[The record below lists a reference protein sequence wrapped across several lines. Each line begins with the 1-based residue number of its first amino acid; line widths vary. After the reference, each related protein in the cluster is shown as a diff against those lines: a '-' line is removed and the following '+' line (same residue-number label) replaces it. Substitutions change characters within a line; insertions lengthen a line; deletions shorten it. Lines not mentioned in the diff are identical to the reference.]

1 MKNFLLL
8 FIALSRL
15 TVQAAESDSGVRVG
29 TAAVEFQA
37 SDEMIIAGGIT
48 AGKAKGQEGK
58 LRAVATVLEKAPFGK
73 LAIVACDILMM
84 KREHL
89 DPVEA
94 EIERTTGISRSN
106 ILINC
111 THTHHAP
118 STMVLHGYGLDEA
131 FTKQVQECIV
141 KAVQRADSSVA
152 KQECRFFFNLGE
164 ETSVGQNS
172 RQLLSD
178 GQIYWVGPR
187 TNFVRATGPFDPEL
201 PVLGFRGGNER
212 WRAILFNHSTHSIGT
227 RTPGIRSPSFYGL
240 ASQELEGEF
249 GGAVTFLEG
258 ASGST
263 HNLDLTCD
271 ELARRVKDAVRL
283 TLDRAQERPV
293 TKLQSVKRSFRFKVR
308 KFDEQKE
315 DEAVTRY
322 CRKYV
327 GTYGDQVIE
336 VFRNMRRNLA
346 AQQGA
351 SRETWLQAIRIGD
364 VVIVGIPAEL
374 FTQLGVNI
382 KKRSPFRNTYIA
394 ELANDWIGYLPNREG
409 HKLGGYQVWT
419 GYHSYAEPGTGE
431 RMVDEAVEMLQKLAE
446 R

>member
-1 MKNFLLL
+1 
-8 FIALSRL
+8 
-15 TVQAAESDSGVRVG
+15 
-29 TAAVEFQA
+29 
-37 SDEMIIAGGIT
+37 
-48 AGKAKGQEGK
+48 
-58 LRAVATVLEKAPFGK
+58 
-73 LAIVACDILMM
+73 
-84 KREHL
+84 
-89 DPVEA
+89 
-94 EIERTTGISRSN
+94 
-106 ILINC
+106 
-111 THTHHAP
+111 
-118 STMVLHGYGLDEA
+118 MVLHGYGLEEA

-141 KAVQRADSSVA
+141 KAVQRADSSAA

-178 GQIYWVGPR
+178 GQVYWVGPR

-201 PVLGFRGGNER
+201 PVLAFRGGNER
-212 WRAILFNHSTHSIGT
+212 WRAVLFNHSTHSIGT

-240 ASQELEGEF
+240 AAQELESEF

-263 HNLDLTCD
+263 HNLELSCD
-271 ELARRVKDAVRL
+271 ELVRRVKEAVHL
-283 TLDRAQERPV
+283 TLERAQERPV
-293 TKLQSVKRSFRFKVR
+293 TKLQSMKRPFRFKVR

-327 GTYGDQVIE
+327 GKYGDQVIE

-374 FTQLGVNI
+374 FTQLGVDI

-394 ELANDWIGYLPNREG
+394 ELANDWIGYIPNREAYQ
-409 HKLGGYQVWT
+409 LGGYQVWT
-419 GYHSYAEPGTGE
+419 GYHSYAEAGTGE
-431 RMVDEAVEMLQKLAE
+431 RMVDETLALLKNLNAE
-446 R
+446 